1 VPPPGAAES
10 ASRAR
15 RHPKEE
21 FMSHKKTLLA
31 VVTALGTIVLAG
43 FVSVSLTA
51 NEPVSFH
58 QNDRA
63 NHPPR
68 SVSG

>member
-1 VPPPGAAES
+1 
-10 ASRAR
+10 
-15 RHPKEE
+15 
-21 FMSHKKTLLA
+21 MSHKKTLLA